1 MKYTKEQ
8 LAGWKKKHGELFE
21 ITVDD
26 KSCVLRKPNRKDL
39 SYVSVASDN
48 VKMCEVLMKQ
58 LWVDGDP
65 EMQEDDNYFLAAM
78 SQMEEVLKVK
88 ESKIK
93 KL

>member
-8 LAGWKKKHGELFE
+8 LAAWKKKHGELFE
-21 ITVDD
+21 ITVGD

-88 ESKIK
+88 EAKIK